1 MRIVTFFAFLIFL
14 LLGSKGYSS
23 ASMNQGKTSYASIQ
37 YFTQKGQI
45 KVVNEDHG
53 ITLIEDTDV
62 DLEEECHSANDI
74 KERNRNHFFS
84 GKYSLINTLY
94 CSSSKKF
101 TLNYCEKRIK
111 FLPYLCG
118 NYNPIYI
125 TQRVLR
131 I

>member
-1 MRIVTFFAFLIFL
+1 MRIIAFFAFLCFL
-14 LLGSKGYSS
+14 LLGSKEY
-23 ASMNQGKTSYASIQ
+23 AYASINQ
-37 YFTQKGQI
+37 SNNTHTSVQNFTQKGQI
-45 KVVNEDHG
+45 KVVTEDHG

-62 DLEEECHSANDI
+62 DLEEECQSSNDV
-74 KERNRNHFFS
+74 KERNGNHFFS

-94 CSSSKKF
+94 CSTSKKF
-101 TLNYCEKRIK
+101 TLNYCENSTK
-111 FLPYLCG
+111 FLPYLSG

>member
-1 MRIVTFFAFLIFL
+1 MRIITFFAFLIFL
-14 LLGSKGYSS
+14 LLGSNGYSYVS
-23 ASMNQGKTSYASIQ
+23 INQGKSPYTSVQ
-37 YFTQKGQI
+37 NFNQKGQI
-45 KVVNEDHG
+45 KVVIEDHG

-62 DLEEECHSANDI
+62 DLEEEFQSSNGV
-74 KERNRNHFFS
+74 KERNGSHFFS

-94 CSSSKKF
+94 CSTYKKF
-101 TLNYCEKRIK
+101 TLNYCENRIK
-111 FLPYLCG
+111 FLPYLSG

>member
-1 MRIVTFFAFLIFL
+1 MRIIAFFAFLCFL
-14 LLGSKGYSS
+14 LFGSKEY
-23 ASMNQGKTSYASIQ
+23 AYASISQGKSSYSSVQ

-45 KVVNEDHG
+45 KVVTEDHG

-62 DLEEECHSANDI
+62 DLEEECQSSSDVKVQSSA
-74 KERNRNHFFS
+74 HFFT

-101 TLNYCEKRIK
+101 TLNYRENRTK
-111 FLPYLCG
+111 FLPYLSG

>member
-1 MRIVTFFAFLIFL
+1 MRIITFFAFFSFL
-14 LLGSKGYSS
+14 LLGGKGYSC
-23 ASMNQGKTSYASIQ
+23 ASINQGKSAYLSIQ
-37 YFTQKGQI
+37 NFTQKGQI

-62 DLEEECHSANDI
+62 DLEEESQSTNGL
-74 KERNRNHFFS
+74 KEQNANHFFS

-94 CSSSKKF
+94 SSYSKKF
-101 TLNYCEKRIK
+101 ALNSCDNNTKY
-111 FLPYLCG
+111 LPYLNG

>member
-1 MRIVTFFAFLIFL
+1 MRIIPFLAILIFL
-14 LLGSKGYSS
+14 LFGSKGYSYVS
-23 ASMNQGKTSYASIQ
+23 INQGKSSYTSVQ
-37 YFTQKGQI
+37 NFTQKGQI
-45 KVVNEDHG
+45 KVVIEDHG

-62 DLEEECHSANDI
+62 DLEEECHSANSI
-74 KERNRNHFFS
+74 KERNENHFFS
-84 GKYSLINTLY
+84 GKYSLINTIY
-94 CSSSKKF
+94 CSSYKKF

-111 FLPYLCG
+111 FLPYLSG